1 MQVGKVAVVVGGC
14 GFLGRH
20 LVEGLVARGYRV
32 RAFDLRTT
40 FTQEGVEF
48 HTGNLCQKEDL
59 LPVLRGANVV
69 FHTASPPP
77 SSNDRELFYTV
88 NVRGTQTLLGACLQA
103 GVRRLVLT
111 SSASVVYEGTDIQ
124 NGTEDLPYAASPMDY
139 YTETKILQEKLVL
152 EFNDSGRI
160 LTVAVRPHGIFGPRD
175 PQMLP
180 TVVNTAR
187 AGKMKFIIGW
197 VFG

>member
-48 HTGNLCQKEDL
+48 HTGNLCQKEVSTLLTPCYCVHIIVPQDL

-77 SSNDRELFYTV
+77 SSNDRYI
-88 NVRGTQTLLGACLQA
+88 QLLP
-103 GVRRLVLT
+103 
-111 SSASVVYEGTDIQ
+111 SVALSLNIC
-124 NGTEDLPYAASPMDY
+124 
-139 YTETKILQEKLVL
+139 
-152 EFNDSGRI
+152 
-160 LTVAVRPHGIFGPRD
+160 
-175 PQMLP
+175 
-180 TVVNTAR
+180 
-187 AGKMKFIIGW
+187 
-197 VFG
+197 